1 MNHSLVSM
9 LLAALLLPCLA
20 CAGPVD
26 VNTADAKTLAREL
39 KGIGLARAQAI
50 VDYRAKNGPFKS
62 ADELSRVKGIGQQVV
77 EQNRANIRVEKSD
90 KTSSV
95 AASEKAKKD

>member
-90 KTSSV
+90 KGSSV

>member
-1 MNHSLVSM
+1 MNHSFVSL
-9 LLAALLLPCLA
+9 LLAALLLPGLA

-26 VNTADAKTLAREL
+26 INTADAKTLAREL
-39 KGIGLARAQAI
+39 KGIGLTRAQAI
-50 VDYRAKNGPFKS
+50 VDYRAKNGPFKT

-90 KTSSV
+90 KSPSV